1 MEEQNITAKKMKHL
15 KFSQIEKNLFK
26 STWIEVV
33 SISLPITI
41 VPKII
46 TKQLKSIRKQF
57 VSIKQDSTHLMLS
70 R

>member
-1 MEEQNITAKKMKHL
+1 MKHL

-26 STWIEVV
+26 SAWIEVV

-46 TKQLKSIRKQF
+46 TKQLKPIRKQF